1 MLLRDLRTSI
11 ELVVNGYQFP
21 DIGSDDQP
29 EDPES
34 WDSNW
39 LIIHGTV
46 TTGEGSPWSF
56 QQPCLTTWEVAELA
70 DWFQNVAAGLTPPL
84 PPEARE
90 PDKASSYAPAGWLTF
105 TEPNLSFG
113 VGAQSE
119 ARVQLL
125 ICLSHELAQPPLDVQ
140 RPTTSRITIETTPQ
154 QTQDAAAALQEYLAT
169 FPAR

>member
-1 MLLRDLRTSI
+1 MTDILPARSNPHRSG
-11 ELVVNGYQFP
+11 VNQTLGRP
-21 DIGSDDQP
+21 
-29 EDPES
+29 
-34 WDSNW
+34 
-39 LIIHGTV
+39 
-46 TTGEGSPWSF
+46 
-56 QQPCLTTWEVAELA
+56 
-70 DWFQNVAAGLTPPL
+70 
-84 PPEARE
+84 
-90 PDKASSYAPAGWLTF
+90 TF